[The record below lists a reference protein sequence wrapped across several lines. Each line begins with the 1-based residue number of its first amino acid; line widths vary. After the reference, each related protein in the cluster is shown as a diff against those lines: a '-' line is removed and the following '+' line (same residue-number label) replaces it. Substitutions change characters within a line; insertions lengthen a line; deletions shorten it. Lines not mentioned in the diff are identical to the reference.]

1 MNVVL
6 EARVAIPFMA
16 HLLPK
21 KDSDTDTDSDSCL
34 LSFTEVAIRDSSPSL
49 CNVNKLT
56 VNGTKSSEALHLD
69 LGVIHV

>member
-1 MNVVL
+1 MWFW
-6 EARVAIPFMA
+6 RQGSQS
-16 HLLPK
+16 LLWLIYIAED
-21 KDSDTDTDSDSCL
+21 DSDTDTDSNSCL